1 MDLTFAV
8 FPGFTALD
16 LIGPYDVLARLPDAE
31 VQFVA
36 SEPGPVADSR
46 GLVVVPVTRTFGEVT
61 RPEVVVVPGGAIT
74 RRMVRDGHPL
84 IDWLREVH
92 PHTRFTTSVCTG
104 SLLLGAAGRPRRHRR
119 HQLLDRG
126 EQLADFGARPLD
138 ERVVERDHIITAAGV
153 SSGIDMALLLASRLA
168 GVEAAQAI
176 QLAIEYDPAPP
187 FDAGSPATA
196 PPEIVE
202 AVRARVSAN
211 LASVLVV

>member
-1 MDLTFAV
+1 MEITFAV

-16 LIGPYDVLARLPDAE
+16 LIGPYEVVARLPGTS
-31 VQFVA
+31 VQFA
-36 SEPGPVADSR
+36 AAESGPVADSR
-46 GLVVVPVTRTFGEVT
+46 GVIEVPAARSFAEVS

-104 SLLLGAAGRPRRHRR
+104 SLLLGAAGV
-119 HQLLDRG
+119 LDGLEATSYWVAR
-126 EQLADFGARPLD
+126 EQLADFGATPLD
-138 ERVVERDHIITAAGV
+138 ERVVERGRVITGAGV
-153 SSGIDMALLLASRLA
+153 SSGIDMALLLVARLA
-168 GVEAAQAI
+168 GEEAAQII

-196 PPEIVE
+196 SPAIVA
-202 AVRARVSAN
+202 AVRARVAAN
-211 LASVLVV
+211 LAAASA